1 MKKLSKKETEEEIK
15 DFFQDIQNKTPEE
28 VKKIV
33 KMAMSHNIKLGQ
45 FKKTFCKRCLA
56 PYRNP
61 KIRIKRSIKSVR
73 CENCDNISRWKI
85 KLS

>member
-1 MKKLSKKETEEEIK
+1 MKKLSKKESEEEVKNFFKNIK
-15 DFFQDIQNKTPEE
+15 NKNPKE

-33 KMAMSHNIKLGQ
+33 KIAMSHNIKLGQ
-45 FKKTFCKRCLA
+45 FKKTFCKKCLT

-61 KIRIKRSIKSVR
+61 KIRIKGSIKSVR
-73 CENCDNISRWKI
+73 CENCEHISRWKI